1 MLLVEDAHGLRLMRR
16 KEFSKRVP
24 ERLPGPQGTAEYGFL
39 NWNEH
44 YRGVRNPPRHLD
56 RPLSALTQQARAGLH
71 AQRGSP
77 RAGSVFP
84 VGLRSSSRVGSS
96 ECQPAMLQI
105 DFRFFGASS
114 RFFRTVA
121 GEAPNRFSLLR
132 VTSFDWVSS
141 SKRQPAKLQID
152 FRFFG
157 SADRFFQSVAGKAP
171 NEFLC

>member
-1 MLLVEDAHGLRLMRR
+1 M
-16 KEFSKRVP
+16 
-24 ERLPGPQGTAEYGFL
+24 
-39 NWNEH
+39 
-44 YRGVRNPPRHLD
+44 
-56 RPLSALTQQARAGLH
+56 SALTQQARAGLH

-84 VGLRSSSRVGSS
+84 VGLCSSSRVGSS
-96 ECQPAMLQI
+96 ESQPAMLQI
-105 DFRFFGASS
+105 DFRFFGSSS

-121 GEAPNRFSLLR
+121 GETTNRFSLLR

-141 SKRQPAKLQID
+141 SKSKPAKLQID

-171 NEFLC
+171 NEFFCGRTDRIGSSLSASSAIKTWLKPKIGSSHAVRPLKF